1 MFKNACSVISVN
13 RRPGSFRRVIREYII
28 VLNIPRGGR
37 TIMFIFC
44 NGAFHGGIFA
54 WLGLLLTR
62 RYHLHDAGI
71 GLALAGYGLPG
82 IFFGTMIGRWG
93 DRYGRRYVVPL
104 GFFGAAG
111 CAFLLLPHSSRFVA
125 ALAITALFVGFDA
138 THPLMSSITTS
149 LDPKHRGQITGFA
162 TFANFIGMGAGALFF
177 QHLIIGTDAI
187 RLCSSIR
194 I

>member
-1 MFKNACSVISVN
+1 
-13 RRPGSFRRVIREYII
+13 
-28 VLNIPRGGR
+28 
-37 TIMFIFC
+37 MFIFC

-104 GFFGAAG
+104 GFFGLRDALSYY
-111 CAFLLLPHSSRFVA
+111 FL
-125 ALAITALFVGFDA
+125 TAPA
-138 THPLMSSITTS
+138 S
-149 LDPKHRGQITGFA
+149 LQRWPSQ
-162 TFANFIGMGAGALFF
+162 
-177 QHLIIGTDAI
+177 
-187 RLCSSIR
+187 LCPSDSTRR
-194 I
+194 IL